1 MKRFVMLFSILL
13 CFLPNLAAEE
23 FVPKHA
29 SIQQNGQ
36 TIEVKDLSG
45 LPSFNADYN
54 PQDDVVK
61 IRCSAGNLTLTKGLF
76 YYGCSFVKQGL
87 HITARAYVE
96 NGKLEQ
102 IVYEEWDRTKNIT
115 VVANYYKKWRAYL
128 PIIILTNKKPTF
140 I

>member
-61 IRCSAGNLTLTKGLF
+61 IKGLF

-87 HITARAYVE
+87 HITARAYIE

-102 IVYEEWDRTKNIT
+102 IVYEECDRTKNIT
-115 VVANYYKKWRAYL
+115 VIANYYKK
-128 PIIILTNKKPTF
+128 
-140 I
+140 

>member
-29 SIQQNGQ
+29 NIQQNGQ

-87 HITARAYVE
+87 HITARAYIE

-102 IVYEEWDRTKNIT
+102 IVYEECDRTKNIT
-115 VVANYYKKWRAYL
+115 VVANYYKK
-128 PIIILTNKKPTF
+128 
-140 I
+140 

>member
-1 MKRFVMLFSILL
+1 MLFSILL

-54 PQDDVVK
+54 PQDDG
-61 IRCSAGNLTLTKGLF
+61 CMELLYLAPAG
-76 YYGCSFVKQGL
+76 CQ
-87 HITARAYVE
+87 R
-96 NGKLEQ
+96 
-102 IVYEEWDRTKNIT
+102 
-115 VVANYYKKWRAYL
+115 
-128 PIIILTNKKPTF
+128 
-140 I
+140 